1 MTLDTSVVAP
11 VITALVVIGTCIFWL
26 GRLTGRVDS
35 LRNDLKDLQST
46 VNSQQNDLKDLQSTV
61 NSQQNEITSLK
72 TSLDY
77 SRPAVSNLQSDVK
90 TLQSDVTG
98 LKTSLEAALSKSYR
112 QGGGG

>member
-1 MTLDTSVVAP
+1 M
-11 VITALVVIGTCIFWL
+11 
-26 GRLTGRVDS
+26 
-35 LRNDLKDLQST
+35 
-46 VNSQQNDLKDLQSTV
+46 

-77 SRPAVSNLQSDVK
+77 SRPAVSNLESDVK
-90 TLQSDVTG
+90 ALQSDVTG